1 MNDIIAEH
9 VRRMKRGEEDAFD
22 WIYETYVER
31 LYRMAY
37 MITGNQ
43 SDSEDIV
50 QETFVKCYLRKESLQ
65 SEQAF
70 EAWLYQILVRTAWR
84 LQKQKKKGVSLEEL
98 MEDTRENGGDQ
109 WIQNDPK
116 AVQPLETILKEEQN
130 NRVIQAVQTLD
141 MKQKTVVM
149 LYYFNELS
157 VEEIAKITGSF
168 VGTVKSR
175 LFKARKNLK
184 KLLEENSA
192 RNETARN
199 DTGKGVPKRKGIS
212 V

>member
-1 MNDIIAEH
+1 MTGFMRPMWN
-9 VRRMKRGEEDAFD
+9 GC
-22 WIYETYVER
+22 T
-31 LYRMAY
+31 AY
-37 MITGNQ
+37 Q

-70 EAWLYQILVRTAWR
+70 EAWLYRILVRTAWR
-84 LQKQKKKGVSLEEL
+84 FQKRKKKDVSLEEL
-98 MEDTRENGGDQ
+98 MEDTRENGGVQWLQSDQ
-109 WIQNDPK
+109 K
-116 AVQPLETILKEEQN
+116 AVQPLEEVLKEEQN
-130 NRVIQAVQTLD
+130 NCVIRAVQALD
-141 MKQKTVVM
+141 IKQKTVIV

-157 VEEIAKITGSF
+157 AEEIAGITGSF

-184 KLLEENSA
+184 KLLEEERTGNGMA
-192 RNETARN
+192 RNDTVGK

>member
-22 WIYETYVER
+22 WIYETYAER

-50 QETFVKCYLRKESLQ
+50 QETFVKCYLCRESLQ

-84 LQKQKKKGVSLEEL
+84 LQRRKKKDVSLEEW
-98 MEDTRENGGDQ
+98 MEDAGERGGGRWLQD
-109 WIQNDPK
+109 DPK
-116 AVQPLETILKEEQN
+116 AAQPLETILKEEQN
-130 NRVIQAVQTLD
+130 SRVIQAIQTLD
-141 MKQKTVVM
+141 VKQKTVVM

-157 VEEIAKITGSF
+157 VEEIAGITGSF

-184 KLLEENSA
+184 KRLEEPSPGSDAAGNHMG
-192 RNETARN
+192 R
-199 DTGKGVPKRKGIS
+199 KVPGKGIS